1 MVRQDASQQIEG
13 KFFLFGNDIFY
24 VWNFKMK
31 DSFRCKTNTQGL
43 IANTVNPQCLLGL
56 TISLIEHQQLRTY
69 LNFLSKKDD
78 GVPEMFPEMNEVPEM
93 KSIPCSLAKI
103 EWKFA

>member
-1 MVRQDASQQIEG
+1 MALIVSFDWVDKDAKKRVTGKNRTRVTLAAVHFRNRYTKTTLAFCVMVPQDASQQIEG

-56 TISLIEHQQLRTY
+56 TISLI
-69 LNFLSKKDD
+69 
-78 GVPEMFPEMNEVPEM
+78 
-93 KSIPCSLAKI
+93 
-103 EWKFA
+103 

>member
-1 MVRQDASQQIEG
+1 M
-13 KFFLFGNDIFY
+13 KNLF
-24 VWNFKMK
+24 K
-31 DSFRCKTNTQGL
+31 
-43 IANTVNPQCLLGL
+43 
-56 TISLIEHQQLRTY
+56 
-69 LNFLSKKDD
+69 FLSKKDD